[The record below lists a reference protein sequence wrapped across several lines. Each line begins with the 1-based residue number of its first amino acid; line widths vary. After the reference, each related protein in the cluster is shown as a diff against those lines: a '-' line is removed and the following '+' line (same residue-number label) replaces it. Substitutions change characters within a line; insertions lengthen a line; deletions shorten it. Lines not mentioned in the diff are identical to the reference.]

1 MMLYK
6 VEKLKSR
13 HRAGPVLNSF
23 PGLSPRRPSS
33 PTLNP
38 FLALFQNSYFLTP
51 VLWLSDDPPV
61 LVSGD

>member
-23 PGLSPRRPSS
+23 PGLFPQEA
-33 PTLNP
+33 L
-38 FLALFQNSYFLTP
+38 LAHT
-51 VLWLSDDPPV
+51 
-61 LVSGD
+61 